1 MNLRTPL
8 SRAKGLGSAKE
19 GVEHWWAQ
27 RVTAVVL
34 VPLALW
40 TVFSVTTL
48 VGAGYVEVQA
58 WLGSPVNATLLL
70 LFLIAMFHHM
80 HLGLQVVIEDYVPAE
95 AVKLASLI
103 AMRFAVL
110 FLAVWSVVSVL
121 RIALRG

>member
-34 VPLALW
+34 VPMALW
-40 TVFSVTTL
+40 TVFSVTSL
-48 VGAGYVEVQA
+48 VGAGYSEVQA
-58 WLGSPVNATLLL
+58 WLGSPVNAVLLL
-70 LFLIAMFHHM
+70 IFLIAMFHHL
-80 HLGLQVVIEDYVPAE
+80 HLGLQVVIEDYVPQE
-95 AVKLASLI
+95 GVKLGSLI

-110 FLAVWSVVSVL
+110 FLAVLSIVSVL
-121 RIALRG
+121 RIAFRG